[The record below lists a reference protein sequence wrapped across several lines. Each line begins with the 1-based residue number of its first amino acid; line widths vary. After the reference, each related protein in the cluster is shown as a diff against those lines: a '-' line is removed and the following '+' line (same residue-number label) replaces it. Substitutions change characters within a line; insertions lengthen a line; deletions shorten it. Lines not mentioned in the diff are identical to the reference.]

1 MGRLTLNVLLS
12 FAQFER
18 EVTSER
24 IRDRARL
31 VNAIARGRRWLDE
44 IVSGSA
50 TDIEQIA
57 TRQKCSVRQV
67 NMTISLAF
75 LAPDLVKAAVEA
87 ASASSGSVIRR
98 PNGADNLRRSDSI
111 RNNCRANQ
119 SPLNYRVAKRGITA
133 ASAAGF
139 RAPTRPPGTEFLDA
153 ENVRKRMRLS
163 TLVQAVLA
171 NSVRTPSAML
181 KATTCDELSPLALS
195 ADATSGVAS
204 IDFRSDCIS
213 SSLVCATM
221 SSTFER
227 TSGFRSLTSTTCMLS
242 MTVLD

>member
-139 RAPTRPPGTEFLDA
+139 RAQTRPPGTEFLDA
-153 ENVRKRMRLS
+153 ETGPQPFRSRCNVRVTSAYITRAAQDRTFHRDDQS
-163 TLVQAVLA
+163 ISHVLI
-171 NSVRTPSAML
+171 SA
-181 KATTCDELSPLALS
+181 
-195 ADATSGVAS
+195 G
-204 IDFRSDCIS
+204 
-213 SSLVCATM
+213 
-221 SSTFER
+221 
-227 TSGFRSLTSTTCMLS
+227 
-242 MTVLD
+242 